1 MIYLITGLPG
11 AGKTLFT
18 VADVM
23 GMAEKEN
30 RQVYFSG
37 ITDCKVPGW
46 IELEKGEDWYKCP
59 VGSIIII
66 DECQRVFRP
75 RSAGSNVPEYV
86 SKFETHRHQGLD
98 VFLITQHPLL
108 LDANVRRLVGTHRHY
123 VRAFGAKASNQH
135 EWNQVRENCD
145 KSRSGSVETF
155 RKYPS
160 HVFNYYKSAEL
171 HTHKFRIPPRVFFL
185 VLSPF
190 LIGASVYYIYRWW
203 QPRIQGD
210 TIKQEITN
218 VAPSAGDLAPPAP
231 SASHLTRDEYLKQY
245 EPRIEGLAYTA
256 PAYDKVTE
264 PEEAPVPVACLTSE
278 RTGCLCYSQQGTKLA
293 MSQELCN
300 NILEKGFFQPFSLKS
315 QERQREQEENR
326 RQRRQN
332 NLQHV
337 SDETAPPADSSP
349 FVGAMTYQ
357 PPELSASPTLN
368 Q

>member
-1 MIYLITGLPG
+1 MLAKTGYQCLNWRAFLNKLQPP
-11 AGKTLFT
+11 
-18 VADVM
+18 
-23 GMAEKEN
+23 
-30 RQVYFSG
+30 SG
-37 ITDCKVPGW
+37 GCVLK
-46 IELEKGEDWYKCP
+46 
-59 VGSIIII
+59 
-66 DECQRVFRP
+66 
-75 RSAGSNVPEYV
+75 PEYV
-86 SKFETHRHQGLD
+86 SKFETHRHQGRD

-108 LDANVRRLVGTHRHY
+108 LDSNVRRLVGTHRHY

-190 LIGASVYYIYRWW
+190 LIGASVYYIYQWW

-210 TIKQEITN
+210 AIKQEI
-218 VAPSAGDLAPPAP
+218 ASIKPSDDLSPPAP
-231 SASHLTRDEYLKQY
+231 SSAHLTRDEYLKQY

-264 PEEAPVPVACLTSE
+264 PEEAPIPAACFTMK
-278 RTGCLCYSQQGTKLA
+278 RTGCRCYSQQGTPLP
-293 MSQELCN
+293 MPQDLCEHFVFN
-300 NILEKGFFQPFSLKS
+300 GFFRSFSLKS
-315 QERQREQEENR
+315 ELRAEERASAKRERVREER
-326 RQRRQN
+326 KAIDD
-332 NLQHV
+332 LGGG
-337 SDETAPPADSSP
+337 
-349 FVGAMTYQ
+349 FVGVMDYQ
-357 PPELSASPTLN
+357 PPELSASPTLT